1 MKSKIMKFFS
11 DLGRSLMM
19 PVAALAACGII
30 LGITSALLKTQVQ
43 DAVPFLTA
51 SVPLFII
58 TTLNKV
64 SGIVFTL
71 LPVLFAISI
80 AFGLAKEDKGVAAF
94 AGFIGYY
101 TFLVAS
107 SCMISTGIM
116 DFSAMKISNILGVD
130 TVDMG
135 ALAGIMAGLVT
146 AKLHNKYHKV
156 QFPAAIAFYGGKRFV
171 ALVVLVSMTVI
182 GLVMPLIWAP
192 ISVGIDGLGRIIRSS
207 GAFGVFIFG
216 TLERLLIPTGLHH
229 VLNSLFRTTAIGGT
243 YHGVEGCLNIF
254 LQFLDQAPLS
264 DMKPYTQFLGQG
276 KMPYM
281 LFGLPAAA
289 LAIYRTTP
297 QDKKAKVKALMI
309 AGVAAC
315 FVSGITEPLEFS
327 FMFIAPALFVFHAIM
342 GGISF
347 MLMSL
352 LGVIVGNTG
361 GGFIDFLLWGVFQPG
376 SHWYWVIVPWE
387 AIEEKYA
394 ALFPGKKGM
403 PAKPLRTALGSLL
416 IQKQLQFSDRELVE
430 EIRENPYFQYF
441 IGLPGYQDTI
451 PFVPS
456 LLVEFRKRLTAEVLE
471 EIDLCDD
478 LSKQLAT
485 IRTLVE
491 QQQYMYENKVHS
503 VPDRIVSI
511 SQPYIRPIARGKAK
525 APVEF
530 GAKLDLSIDEN
541 GIARLERL
549 SFDAYNESDV
559 FITAVENYKSRTG
572 HYPERVLVD
581 QIYRNRTNRAF
592 CSEHGIR
599 ISGPALGRPK
609 KDNKV
614 DKKQEYIDN
623 NDRIEVERAF
633 SLAKRRYGLG
643 LITAKLDTNT
653 KSSIALSIIAMNVN
667 LLTVV
672 SFAQILVSLFSRN
685 KLMHCTVKYMKNKS
699 YKDLAIC

>member
-1 MKSKIMKFFS
+1 MVMYKF
-11 DLGRSLMM
+11 D
-19 PVAALAACGII
+19 
-30 LGITSALLKTQVQ
+30 KNHQ
-43 DAVPFLTA
+43 
-51 SVPLFII
+51 
-58 TTLNKV
+58 
-64 SGIVFTL
+64 
-71 LPVLFAISI
+71 
-80 AFGLAKEDKGVAAF
+80 FGLA
-94 AGFIGYY
+94 
-101 TFLVAS
+101 
-107 SCMISTGIM
+107 
-116 DFSAMKISNILGVD
+116 DFNQP
-130 TVDMG
+130 MG
-135 ALAGIMAGLVT
+135 L
-146 AKLHNKYHKV
+146 
-156 QFPAAIAFYGGKRFV
+156 
-171 ALVVLVSMTVI
+171 
-182 GLVMPLIWAP
+182 
-192 ISVGIDGLGRIIRSS
+192 
-207 GAFGVFIFG
+207 
-216 TLERLLIPTGLHH
+216 
-229 VLNSLFRTTAIGGT
+229 
-243 YHGVEGCLNIF
+243 
-254 LQFLDQAPLS
+254 
-264 DMKPYTQFLGQG
+264 
-276 KMPYM
+276 KMNPEN
-281 LFGLPAAA
+281 
-289 LAIYRTTP
+289 RWV
-297 QDKKAKVKALMI
+297 KKAEKI
-309 AGVAAC
+309 
-315 FVSGITEPLEFS
+315 
-327 FMFIAPALFVFHAIM
+327 
-342 GGISF
+342 
-347 MLMSL
+347 
-352 LGVIVGNTG
+352 
-361 GGFIDFLLWGVFQPG
+361 
-376 SHWYWVIVPWE
+376 PWE

-614 DKKQEYIDN
+614 DKKQEYIIKVKNVSKVYKINKRKSGLFGAVLNLFAPRYEKKIAVSDMN
-623 NDRIEVERAF
+623 FSIEEGEAVAFIGSNGAGKSTTIKMLSGILYPSEGEITVASYVPYKQRKKYVSNIGVVLGQKSQLVWDLPVRDGYELIRHIYKISKEDYEKRLDEFIEMLDMKEFINQPVRQLSLGQKMRAEIVATMLHNPKIIFLDEPTIGLDLVAKKKIQDFIRTINKKYNVTIIFTTHDMQDIVSTCERLIIIDKGKKIYDGAVKNVKELCDDVKILRVEMAQGEKVSNDGLLNIKECDENIVERIQ
-633 SLAKRRYGLG
+633 L
-643 LITAKLDTNT
+643 
-653 KSSIALSIIAMNVN
+653 
-667 LLTVV
+667 
-672 SFAQILVSLFSRN
+672 
-685 KLMHCTVKYMKNKS
+685 
-699 YKDLAIC
+699 

>member
-1 MKSKIMKFFS
+1 MYKF
-11 DLGRSLMM
+11 D
-19 PVAALAACGII
+19 
-30 LGITSALLKTQVQ
+30 KNHQ
-43 DAVPFLTA
+43 
-51 SVPLFII
+51 
-58 TTLNKV
+58 
-64 SGIVFTL
+64 
-71 LPVLFAISI
+71 
-80 AFGLAKEDKGVAAF
+80 FGLA
-94 AGFIGYY
+94 
-101 TFLVAS
+101 
-107 SCMISTGIM
+107 
-116 DFSAMKISNILGVD
+116 DFNQP
-130 TVDMG
+130 MG
-135 ALAGIMAGLVT
+135 L
-146 AKLHNKYHKV
+146 
-156 QFPAAIAFYGGKRFV
+156 
-171 ALVVLVSMTVI
+171 
-182 GLVMPLIWAP
+182 
-192 ISVGIDGLGRIIRSS
+192 
-207 GAFGVFIFG
+207 
-216 TLERLLIPTGLHH
+216 
-229 VLNSLFRTTAIGGT
+229 
-243 YHGVEGCLNIF
+243 
-254 LQFLDQAPLS
+254 
-264 DMKPYTQFLGQG
+264 
-276 KMPYM
+276 KMNPEN
-281 LFGLPAAA
+281 
-289 LAIYRTTP
+289 RWV
-297 QDKKAKVKALMI
+297 KKAEKI
-309 AGVAAC
+309 
-315 FVSGITEPLEFS
+315 
-327 FMFIAPALFVFHAIM
+327 
-342 GGISF
+342 
-347 MLMSL
+347 
-352 LGVIVGNTG
+352 
-361 GGFIDFLLWGVFQPG
+361 
-376 SHWYWVIVPWE
+376 PWE

-403 PAKPLRTALGSLL
+403 LAKPLRTALGSLL

-643 LITAKLDTNT
+643 LITAKLDTKGKKIYDGAVKNVKELCDDVKILRVEMAQGEKVSNDGLLNIKECDENIVEIMFEKPKLQLERVSKYLNDNYLVKSIRPMSSEQDILEVVTKDSQMIVDTTIYESEKIHDNHFRIKLKDVNT
-653 KSSIALSIIAMNVN
+653 QLGATLNKFVTEYDIKDVLIKEPEISEIKNLSKPDGNKTTDRSIIDAIDMDYNTCIVWK
-667 LLTVV
+667 
-672 SFAQILVSLFSRN
+672 SFVA
-685 KLMHCTVKYMKNKS
+685 YG
-699 YKDLAIC
+699 